1 MNGKSDKS
9 RNVSSHLSWTV
20 FRACYDP
27 IEQCIIQEKRN
38 HSNMEDTVIIWNQ
51 MAVSSFHDDF
61 GEEIAAFHKRVLFLL
76 KFPDAVP

>member
-1 MNGKSDKS
+1 
-9 RNVSSHLSWTV
+9 
-20 FRACYDP
+20 
-27 IEQCIIQEKRN
+27 
-38 HSNMEDTVIIWNQ
+38 MEDTVIIWNQ